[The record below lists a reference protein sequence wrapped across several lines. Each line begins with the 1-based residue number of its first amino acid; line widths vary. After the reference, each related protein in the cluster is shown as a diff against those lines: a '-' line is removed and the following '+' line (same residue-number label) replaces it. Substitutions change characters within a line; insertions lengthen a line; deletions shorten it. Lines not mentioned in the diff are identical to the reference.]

1 MVPRL
6 NGEIRPAETGAGRLG
21 CLVLLLLLA
30 ASVYLG
36 LQVMDGEFAYRSF
49 QSAARQEASLAVDRT
64 DEEIR
69 ASLLARVRELELP
82 PRAEEIHIRRDLDRR
97 VVISA
102 SYADTVRFLDRW
114 EWVRSRQLRVTTPR

>member
-6 NGEIRPAETGAGRLG
+6 NGEIRPGETGAGRLG

-82 PRAEEIHIRRDLDRR
+82 PRAEEIHIRRDLDRQ